1 MSARWWTL
9 VVWALVAGSALFWG
23 LKLVSQPLPVPP
35 QTQVAE
41 PGAALQGDLTRLLGS
56 EAPAPVAEAAPA
68 PATDAR
74 FALIGVVN
82 PKAAQAAREGLAL
95 IAVDG
100 KPPRAYRVGAV
111 IEGTHVLKAVSARGA
126 TLGLKDGGASVALN
140 IAPLAAAAT
149 GTLPVAGAGAGA
161 PPNMPARM
169 LPQRPQAQFTPA
181 PPHPMGPHTG
191 PGRPQLS
198 EGAPAIQPEGQSG
211 GAAPTE

>member
-1 MSARWWTL
+1 
-9 VVWALVAGSALFWG
+9 
-23 LKLVSQPLPVPP
+23 
-35 QTQVAE
+35 
-41 PGAALQGDLTRLLGS
+41 
-56 EAPAPVAEAAPA
+56 VAEAAPA

-126 TLGLKDGGASVALN
+126 TLGLKDGGASVALS

-149 GTLPVAGAGAGA
+149 GTLPALEQVRAR
-161 PPNMPARM
+161 PPICLRAWCRSAHRRNSRPRHRTRWART
-169 LPQRPQAQFTPA
+169 QAQA
-181 PPHPMGPHTG
+181 ARSCRKAHPP
-191 PGRPQLS
+191 
-198 EGAPAIQPEGQSG
+198 IQPEGQSG

>member
-23 LKLVSQPLPVPP
+23 LKLTSRPLPVPP

-41 PGAALQGDLTRLLGS
+41 PGVALQGDLTRLLGA

-82 PKAAQAAREGLAL
+82 PKAARAAREGLAL

-126 TLGLKDGGASVALN
+126 TLDLKDGGAQVALS
-140 IAPLAAAAT
+140 IAPPAPAAT
-149 GTLPVAGAGAGA
+149 GTLPGAGA
-161 PPNMPARM
+161 PAAVSPRAA
-169 LPQRPQAQFTPA
+169 LQRPPRQFTPTQ
-181 PPHPMGPHTG
+181 PQ
-191 PGRPQLS
+191 PGAGRAQL
-198 EGAPAIQPEGQSG
+198 PDNAIAVQPEGQSG
-211 GAAPTE
+211 GPPPAD

>member
-1 MSARWWTL
+1 M
-9 VVWALVAGSALFWG
+9 VWALVAGSALFWG
-23 LKLVSQPLPVPP
+23 LKLTSRPLPVPP

-41 PGAALQGDLTRLLGS
+41 PGVALQGDLTRLLGA

-82 PKAAQAAREGLAL
+82 PKAARAAREGLAL

-126 TLGLKDGGASVALN
+126 TLDLKDGGAQVALS
-140 IAPLAAAAT
+140 IAPPAPAAT
-149 GTLPVAGAGAGA
+149 GTLPGAGA
-161 PPNMPARM
+161 PAAL
-169 LPQRPQAQFTPA
+169 LPRAALQRPPRQFTPTQ
-181 PPHPMGPHTG
+181 PQ
-191 PGRPQLS
+191 PGAGRAQL
-198 EGAPAIQPEGQSG
+198 PDNAIAVQPEGQSG
-211 GAAPTE
+211 GPPPAD

>member
-1 MSARWWTL
+1 M
-9 VVWALVAGSALFWG
+9 VWALVAGSALFWG
-23 LKLVSQPLPVPP
+23 FKLASRPLPVPP

-41 PGAALQGDLTRLLGS
+41 PGAAAQGDLTRLLGS
-56 EAPAPVAEAAPA
+56 EAPVPVAEAAPA

-111 IEGTHVLKAVSARGA
+111 IEGTHVLKSVSARGA
-126 TLGLKDGGASVALN
+126 TLGLKDGGAQVALS

-149 GTLPVAGAGAGA
+149 GTLPQAGAAAAVPGRAAG
-161 PPNMPARM
+161 
-169 LPQRPQAQFTPA
+169 QRPPTQFTPA
-181 PPHPMGPHTG
+181 PPHPMGQHAV
-191 PGRPQLS
+191 PGRQALS
-198 EGAPAIQPEGQSG
+198 EGNPVVQSEAQSG
-211 GAAPTE
+211 GAVPSE

>member
-1 MSARWWTL
+1 

-23 LKLVSQPLPVPP
+23 LKLTSRPLPVPP
-35 QTQVAE
+35 QTQVAA
-41 PGAALQGDLTRLLGS
+41 PGVALQGDLTRLLGA

-82 PKAAQAAREGLAL
+82 PKAARAAREGLAL

-126 TLGLKDGGASVALN
+126 TLDLKDGGAQVALS
-140 IAPLAAAAT
+140 IAPPAPAAT
-149 GTLPVAGAGAGA
+149 GTLPGAGA
-161 PPNMPARM
+161 PAAL
-169 LPQRPQAQFTPA
+169 LPRAALQRPPRQFTPTQ
-181 PPHPMGPHTG
+181 PQ
-191 PGRPQLS
+191 PGAGRAQL
-198 EGAPAIQPEGQSG
+198 PDNAIAVQPEGQSG
-211 GAAPTE
+211 GPPPAD